1 MATRKNG
8 SGAVRLP
15 ERFTVEAAADVLADI
30 RTRAGKSDTV
40 RIDASAVTAADTAGL
55 QLLAAARRDL
65 VAEGKSCELDG
76 LPESVADS
84 ARLLGL
90 APILGGV

>member
-1 MATRKNG
+1 MASRKK
-8 SGAVRLP
+8 GADAIRLP

-30 RTRAGKSDTV
+30 RARAEKSDTV
-40 RIDASAVTAADTAGL
+40 RIDAAAVTAADTAGL

-65 VAEGKSCELDG
+65 IVEGKSCELEG
-76 LPESVADS
+76 MPESVADS

-90 APILGGV
+90 ATMIGGA

>member
-1 MATRKNG
+1 MASSRKE
-8 SGAVRLP
+8 ADTVRLP
-15 ERFTVEAAADVLADI
+15 ERFTVEAAAGVLADI
-30 RTRAGKSDTV
+30 RARAGKSDTV

-65 VAEGKSCELDG
+65 VVEGKSCELDG

>member
-1 MATRKNG
+1 MASTKKG
-8 SGAVRLP
+8 VDAVRLP
-15 ERFTVEAAADVLADI
+15 ERFTVEAAADVLAEI
-30 RTRAGKSDTV
+30 RAHAGRSDTV
-40 RIDASAVTAADTAGL
+40 RIDAAAVTAADTAGL

-65 VAEGKSCELDG
+65 IAEGKSCELDG